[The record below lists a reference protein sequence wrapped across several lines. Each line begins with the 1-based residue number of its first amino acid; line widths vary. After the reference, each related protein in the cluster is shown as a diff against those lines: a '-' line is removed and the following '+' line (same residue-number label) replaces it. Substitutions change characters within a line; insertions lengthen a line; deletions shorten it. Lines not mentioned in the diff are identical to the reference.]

1 MDQASTTR
9 LTRRVAIVGSGVA
22 GLVAARELHA
32 AGAEITLLE
41 AEPRLGGH
49 AHTVT
54 VEARDG
60 AWDVDTGFIVLND
73 RNYPNFE
80 RLLDELRVPTQSAP
94 MTFSVSDGAG
104 DFEWA
109 ATPLGLFAKP
119 GHLVDRRFHG
129 MLADLRR
136 FFREARELIGSA
148 DADSLSLREFCRER
162 SYSDHFVERLI
173 VPQVSAVWSAD
184 PAQLWDF
191 PARFLAEFLDNHGAL
206 QLLGRPR
213 WRSVSGGSRA
223 YVEAISAPFAD
234 RVRAG
239 SPVRHVERTRLGVE
253 VAWDGGRET
262 FDEVVMAVHSDTA
275 LRMLADPSA
284 AEREVLGAIPYQPN
298 EVVLHTDTSLMP
310 RRRRAWAS
318 WNYHLRPEPSGRTTV
333 TYDMN
338 RLQRLPSRTRFLVSL
353 NMTDEI
359 DPARVIDTY
368 RYDHPVYTA
377 EGLAAQRRWGEI
389 SGTDRI
395 HYCGAYW
402 GWGFHEDG
410 VRSGLRAADVILGRE
425 PAALPGRHDADPDPG
440 LPVAA

>member
-1 MDQASTTR
+1 MQHP
-9 LTRRVAIVGSGVA
+9 RRIAIVGSGVS
-22 GLVAARELHA
+22 GLVAAHELHA
-32 AGAEITLLE
+32 AGAEITLFE

-54 VEARDG
+54 VEAPDG
-60 AWDVDTGFIVLND
+60 DWRVDTGFIVLND

-80 RLLDELRVPTQSAP
+80 RLLDELRVPTQPAP

-109 ATPLGLFAKP
+109 ATPRGLFAKP
-119 GHLVDRRFHG
+119 GHLVDRRFHR

-136 FFREARELIGSA
+136 FFREARELIGA
-148 DADSLSLREFCRER
+148 EGAESLSLREFCRER
-162 SYSDHFVERLI
+162 GYSDHFVERLI

-184 PAQLWDF
+184 PAQLWEF

-206 QLLGRPR
+206 QLLGRPH
-213 WRSVSGGSRA
+213 WRSVGGGSRT

-234 RVRAG
+234 RVRTG
-239 SPVRHVERTRLGVE
+239 SPVRRVERSPLGVTIR
-253 VAWDGGRET
+253 WDGGSQR
-262 FDEVVMAVHSDTA
+262 FDEAVLAVHSDRA
-275 LRMLADPSA
+275 LAMLADPTP
-284 AEREVLGAIPYQPN
+284 AEREVLSAIPYQAN

-310 RRRRAWAS
+310 RRPRAWAS
-318 WNYHLRPEPSGRTTV
+318 WNYHLRPGRPGRTTI

-359 DPARVIDTY
+359 DPARIIETY
-368 RYDHPVYTA
+368 SYDHPVYTP
-377 EGLAAQRRWGEI
+377 EGIAAQARWAEV
-389 SGTDRI
+389 SGAQRV

-410 VRSGLRAADVILGRE
+410 VRSGLQAADAILGRE
-425 PAALPGRHDADPDPG
+425 PAALPGRHGTAPAPA

>member
-1 MDQASTTR
+1 VER
-9 LTRRVAIVGSGVA
+9 PRRIGIVGSGVA

-32 AGAEITLLE
+32 AGEDIALFE

-54 VEARDG
+54 VETRDG

-73 RNYPNFE
+73 RNYPSFE

-109 ATPLGLFAKP
+109 ATPQGLFAKP
-119 GHLVDRRFHG
+119 GHLVDRRFHR
-129 MLADLRR
+129 MLADLVR
-136 FFREARELIGSA
+136 FFREARELVGSPGA
-148 DADSLSLREFCRER
+148 EAMSLREFCRAR
-162 SYSDHFVERLI
+162 AYSEHFVERLI

-191 PARFLAEFLDNHGAL
+191 PVRFLAEFLDNHGAL

-213 WRSVSGGSRA
+213 WRSVVGGSRS
-223 YVEAISAPFAD
+223 YVDTISGPFAD

-239 SPVRHVERTRLGVE
+239 APVRRVERTPFGVT
-253 VAWDGGRET
+253 VAWDGGAET
-262 FDEVVMAVHSDTA
+262 FDEVVMAVHSNQA
-275 LRMLADPSA
+275 LAMLADPSA

-318 WNYHLRPEPSGRTTV
+318 WNFHLRPEHPGRTTV

-338 RLQRLPSRTRFLVSL
+338 RLQRIPSRTRFLVSL
-353 NMTDEI
+353 NMTGEI
-359 DPARVIDTY
+359 DPSRVIDTY
-368 RYDHPVYTA
+368 SYDHPVYTA
-377 EGLAAQRRWGEI
+377 EGVAAQARWGDV
-389 SGTDRI
+389 SGAERV

-410 VRSGLRAADVILGRE
+410 VRSGLRVADSILGRE
-425 PAALPGRHDADPDPG
+425 PAALPGRRGTDPDTE
-440 LPVAA
+440 LPLAA